1 MALEVIHVR
10 AVIAGP
16 YRIEMMSVESGTQV
30 GTMNTRP
37 HHAPSLSPG
46 EITKRVQMYCDLSN
60 AMRPHFHFTPTRGP
74 SMTTVTAQ
82 GE

>member
-16 YRIEMMSVESGTQV
+16 HRIEMMSVESGTQV

-37 HHAPSLSPG
+37 HHAPSLSPE

-60 AMRPHFHFTPTRGP
+60 AMHPHFHFTPTRGP
-74 SMTTVTAQ
+74 Q
-82 GE
+82 P